1 MLQVNQRDTGGLSR
15 EAIVKLALLLL
26 AACVPRAASFDPIA
40 ADDERIVPHAG
51 QSAASAV
58 ALLVLAPI
66 EGSTVGGKIVFDSHP
81 GATHVHGTITGL
93 PAGAYFFGKRDD
105 CTLHPGDAESERSAK
120 VSYFIG
126 VRAGS
131 DGTARI
137 DDTSQY
143 MFLEGPAS
151 IIGGIFAVRPDVDGA
166 QPIACG
172 RLTRP

>member
-1 MLQVNQRDTGGLSR
+1 
-15 EAIVKLALLLL
+15 VKLALALLVG
-26 AACVPRAASFDPIA
+26 CVPRAASFDPVA
-40 ADDERIVPHAG
+40 ADDEPITPHAG

-58 ALLVLAPI
+58 ATLVLEPI
-66 EGSTVGGKIVFDSHP
+66 AGSTVGGKLVFDSHP

-93 PAGAYFFGKRDD
+93 PPGAYFFGKRDD
-105 CTLHPGDAESERSAK
+105 CELHPGDAESERSAK

-143 MFLEGPAS
+143 MFLEGSSS
-151 IIGGIFAVRPDVDGA
+151 IIGAIFAVRPDVDGA
-166 QPIACG
+166 RPIACG
-172 RLTRP
+172 RLTRR

>member
-1 MLQVNQRDTGGLSR
+1 VDGRDASGVPG
-15 EAIVKLALLLL
+15 EAIVKLAIVLV
-26 AACVPRAASFDPIA
+26 AGCVPRAASFDPVA
-40 ADDERIVPHAG
+40 ADDEPLVPHAG

-66 EGSTVGGKIVFDSHP
+66 DSASVGGKLVFDSHP

-93 PAGAYFFGKRDD
+93 PPGAYFFGKRDD
-105 CTLHPGDAESERSAK
+105 CALHASDAESERSAK

-126 VRAGS
+126 VRAGA

-143 MFLEGPAS
+143 MFLDGPAS
-151 IIGGIFAVRPDVDGA
+151 IIGAIFAVRPDVDGA

-172 RLTRP
+172 RLARR